1 MNKELSI
8 NFEVIN
14 DDILMDTFSQ
24 IHSGEFMDNGYY
36 WRGVDSSDRI
46 LKNEDAVDKSIYKV
60 LSKLY
65 KSK

>member
-1 MNKELSI
+1 
-8 NFEVIN
+8 
-14 DDILMDTFSQ
+14 MDTFSY

-60 LSKLY
+60 LAKLY